1 MSPTADS
8 FETPIA
14 DAPAPGA
21 PDGAGPRAVIV
32 GAGFGGL
39 AAAIRLAAK
48 GYRVEVLDKLDAPG
62 GRATSLEVDGH
73 RFDLGPTIVT
83 APSLLHELWALAGE
97 RLEESCEL
105 VALDP
110 FYSIRF
116 ADGLVY
122 RAHAGERDARE
133 EIERLFPD
141 DVQGWKRYL
150 EDSRERCET
159 GFDKLGRRPMNRL
172 GELIAALPR
181 FAALRADRSV
191 HALAARR
198 VRDPRLRM
206 ALSFHPL
213 FIGGDPFNATS
224 MYALVTHLERAEG
237 VHYAMGGAGA
247 LARAMAGL
255 AERRGVR
262 FRHGV
267 EADRITL
274 KDGRATGVIATSG
287 EGFPADL
294 VVSNAD
300 PGHTYDKLLR
310 RRARARWS
318 ERRLRRARWSM
329 GLFLWHFGTSDSR
342 ELWPG
347 IGHHTILS
355 ARRYEH
361 LVRDIF
367 IQGTIA
373 REMSLYLHRP
383 SVTDPGCAPE
393 GGDTFY
399 ALSPVPNLTFQPGAD
414 WTEFAEEYRQA
425 VQARLEAVALPGLA
439 ERLTASHVMT
449 PLDFRDRYNAPHGSG
464 FSLEP
469 RLLQSAWFRPHCVS
483 EEARGLYLV
492 GAGTHPGAGIP
503 GVLAGAEALDS
514 CIPEASAWRG

>member
-1 MSPTADS
+1 MSTPPDTPQ
-8 FETPIA
+8 TPIA
-14 DAPAPGA
+14 EAPAPGA
-21 PDGAGPRAVIV
+21 QAGTAPRAMIV

-62 GRATSLEVDGH
+62 GRATSIEVDGH
-73 RFDLGPTIVT
+73 RFDLGPTLIT
-83 APSLLHELWALAGE
+83 APSLLRELWARGGE
-97 RLEESCEL
+97 SLDDACEL
-105 VALDP
+105 VPLDP

-116 ADGLVY
+116 ADGSVY
-122 RAHAGERDARE
+122 RARAGEAEARAE
-133 EIERLFPD
+133 VERLSPG
-141 DVQGWKRYL
+141 DVAGWQRYL
-150 EDSRERCET
+150 EDSRERCEI
-159 GFDKLGRRPMNRL
+159 GFQQLGRRPMNRL

-191 HALAARR
+191 HDLVARH

-213 FIGGDPFNATS
+213 FIGGDPFNVTS

-267 EADRITL
+267 EAERITL

-287 EGFPADL
+287 EGFAADL

-300 PGHTYDKLLR
+300 PGHTYGKLLR
-310 RRARARWS
+310 RRAKSRWS
-318 ERRLRRARWSM
+318 ERRLNRARWSM
-329 GLFLWHFGTSDSR
+329 GLFLWHFGTRDSR
-342 ELWPG
+342 DLWPE

-367 IQGTIA
+367 IQGTLA

-383 SVTDPGCAPE
+383 SVTDPTCAPD

-425 VQARLEAVALPGLA
+425 VQARPEAVALPGLA

-503 GVLAGAEALDS
+503 GVLAGAEALDG
-514 CIPEASAWRG
+514 CIPEAAAWRG

>member
-1 MSPTADS
+1 MSQEPDIAEIPAAD
-8 FETPIA
+8 PP
-14 DAPAPGA
+14 PATQ
-21 PDGAGPRAVIV
+21 PDESAPRAVIV

-62 GRATSLEVDGH
+62 GRATSMEVDGH

-83 APSLLHELWALAGE
+83 APSLLHELWARAGAKFE
-97 RLEESCEL
+97 DDCEL

-116 ADGLVY
+116 ADGSVY
-122 RAHAGERDARE
+122 QARAGAEDAQA

-141 DVQGWKRYL
+141 DLAGWKRFL
-150 EDSRERCET
+150 KDSRERCEF
-159 GFDKLGRRPMNRL
+159 GFDKLGRRPMNRVS
-172 GELIAALPR
+172 ELLAALPR
-181 FAALRADRSV
+181 FAELRADRSV
-191 HALAARR
+191 HDLVSRH

-213 FIGGDPFNATS
+213 FIGGDPFNVTS
-224 MYALVTHLERAEG
+224 MYALVTHLERAQG
-237 VHYAMGGAGA
+237 VHYTMGGAGA
-247 LARAMAGL
+247 LAKAMAGL
-255 AERRGVR
+255 AERQGVR

-267 EADRITL
+267 EAERITL

-287 EGFPADL
+287 EGFEADL

-300 PGHTYDKLLR
+300 PGHTYGKLLR
-310 RRARARWS
+310 RRAKARWS
-318 ERRLRRARWSM
+318 EGRLRRARWSM
-329 GLFLWHFGTSDSR
+329 GLFLWHFGTRDSR
-342 ELWPG
+342 DLWPE

-383 SVTDPGCAPE
+383 SVTDPSCAPE

-399 ALSPVPNLTFQPGAD
+399 ALSPVPNLTFEPGAD

-425 VQARLEAVALPGLA
+425 VQDRLEAVALPGLA
-439 ERLTASHVMT
+439 ERVTASHVMT

-469 RLLQSAWFRPHCVS
+469 RLLQSAFFRPHCVS

-514 CIPEASAWRG
+514 CLPEAAEWRG